1 MVARTEEKLE
11 KVKPEVQ
18 NLSAEVLSIQTDV
31 THNKDIETMVK
42 KVIEK
47 FGRTDILVNSAFW
60 GSPGSL
66 EQTTEEFWG
75 HTLDTTLH

>member
-1 MVARTEEKLE
+1 
-11 KVKPEVQ
+11 
-18 NLSAEVLSIQTDV
+18 
-31 THNKDIETMVK
+31 MVK